1 MDAADMLASLL
12 KSLRVP
18 VSAHEHD
25 TELLTGSSDVLAKLS
40 ELRREGA
47 TRWAPMCAD
56 VNADHVR
63 PSQVYERVRSAA
75 SMRGLRSSVK

>member
-1 MDAADMLASLL
+1 MFASLL

-47 TRWAPMCAD
+47 TSWAPMCAD